1 MRMKEIRF
9 TKLIESSGRPETATL
24 WSNPK
29 TNRPFMKAVK
39 ENRVLT
45 LVQKPTGTR
54 KDFGLIGFHEQS
66 FALYLIFPR
75 PLPKESEAIVI
86 GINYDLFKEASVR
99 QTVKEPRIKP
109 PKTVPKKMP
118 PARKFSVVI
127 LRTATVETSLSV
139 TAINLRVAEEQALQR
154 IDKTKF
160 KPSNIQ
166 NEVKSITET

>member
-9 TKLIESSGRPETATL
+9 AKLIESSGRPETATL

-29 TNRPFMKAVK
+29 TNHPFMKAVK

-45 LVQKPTGTR
+45 IVQKPTGTR

-66 FALYLIFPR
+66 FALYLVFPR
-75 PLPKESEAIVI
+75 PLPKETEAIVI
-86 GINYDLFKEASVR
+86 GINYDLFKEASVK
-99 QTVKEPRIKP
+99 QTVKQPPLKP
-109 PKTVPKKMP
+109 PKTAAKKMP
-118 PARKFSVVI
+118 AARKFNVVI
-127 LRTATVETSLSV
+127 LRTATVETSLTV
-139 TAINLRVAEEQALQR
+139 TAINLRMAEEQAMQR